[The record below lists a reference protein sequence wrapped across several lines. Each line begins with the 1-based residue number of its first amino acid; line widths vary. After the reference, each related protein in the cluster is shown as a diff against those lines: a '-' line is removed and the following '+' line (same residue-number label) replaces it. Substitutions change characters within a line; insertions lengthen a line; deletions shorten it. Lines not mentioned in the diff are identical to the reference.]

1 MGNAWTDER
10 ARTTLREIFDAAIGS
25 AAPDAAIR
33 RHLPEKPKG
42 RCIVVGVGKASAAM
56 AAALDAA
63 WADVALSGVVATRYG
78 HAVPAGRIRIIEA
91 GHPVPDV
98 ESERAARTMLHAVS
112 DLRSDDLVIALI
124 SGGGSALLAL
134 PAGDMSLAD
143 KQTINK
149 ALLLS
154 GAAIGEMN
162 AVRKHLSA
170 IKGGRRG
177 AAASDGAGKGGRNTE
192 FLLSFA
198 VANQA
203 QPGIWALADDSDG
216 IDGTED
222 AAGAIVTPDT
232 LARGRAAG
240 LDARRYLTAHD
251 SYSYFDALGV
261 SCVPDRR

>member
-1 MGNAWTDER
+1 MGNAWTHER

-42 RCIVVGVGKASAAM
+42 RCIVVGAGKASAAM
-56 AAALDAA
+56 AALNAA

-124 SGGGSALLAL
+124 SGGGSALLAR
-134 PAGDMSLAD
+134 PTGDMSLAD
-143 KQTINK
+143 KPTINK

-162 AVRKHLSA
+162 GVRKHLSA
-170 IKGGRRG
+170 IKGGRL
-177 AAASDGAGKGGRNTE
+177 AAAAKPARSVTLVISDVPGDD
-192 FLLSFA
+192 
-198 VANQA
+198 
-203 QPGIWALADDSDG
+203 PGIIASGPTVPDVSALADVA
-216 IDGTED
+216 E
-222 AAGAIVTPDT
+222 IVMRFR
-232 LARGRAAG
+232 LALPASAK
-240 LDARRYLTAHD
+240 
-251 SYSYFDALGV
+251 AL
-261 SCVPDRR
+261 SLIHISEPTRPY